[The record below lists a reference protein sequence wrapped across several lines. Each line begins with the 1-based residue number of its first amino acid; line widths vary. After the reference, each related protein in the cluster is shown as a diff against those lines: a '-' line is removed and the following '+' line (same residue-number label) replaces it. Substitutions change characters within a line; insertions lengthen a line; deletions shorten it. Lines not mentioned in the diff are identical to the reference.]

1 MAEWIRITGHSLR
14 RESLEEILWNEVL
27 GNLKLAEIVGFPQEW
42 KVLLT
47 GRKKDT
53 KALFINK

>member
-1 MAEWIRITGHSLR
+1 MAEWIRITGHLLR
-14 RESLEEILWNEVL
+14 RESLEELLWNEVL
-27 GNLKLAEIVGFPQEW
+27 GSLKLAEIVGFSQEW
-42 KVLLT
+42 EVLLT